1 MLSWPRQDR
10 STVRSFFQQVPV
22 SQVRPFPVSSPKPIE
37 GGESNDEDEKKAIC
51 EDCEVTE
58 DPQVAKISE
67 NEGKRIHKKKYQVED
82 TEESI
87 IGMFGEINQ
96 LKRVLKKI
104 LSKVN
109 EEHDAVEDGGHVIVD
124 GGYKGLPKIIE
135 RFQENLNC
143 LQKLKS
149 EFQKIVRQKRIK
161 LDQID
166 RIASSLVVAQDQKKQ
181 LELTVKQKDEQ
192 LKRAQMA
199 PIRPI
204 AKHEM
209 MKVPM
214 QFQTMV
220 VQCLETY
227 SNMVLKD
234 GFLECTCCRDEWF
247 VSGLRSVPSYKITIN
262 SSTVFSTKRHCTA
275 SETHLTC
282 TRARN
287 KFDARN
293 NFYLRHIQE
302 AKSQAKAMT
311 MNIHRA
317 VYFLLKNDLS
327 MRLFEAIVELL
338 DCCKTLIGN
347 QLHSRKTARTI
358 ALMIDEMYQANLI
371 RYLLS
376 EKVDE
381 FSLICDEL
389 TDVGGLKTLLS
400 KFRFF
405 ENEWDLQEMTF
416 SIFESC
422 GSSDEML
429 TKFTED
435 FILQFQTHTALTEQ
449 EIVDILALKLGS
461 GGSDRASKI
470 LKFAAGIQAKFGNS
484 YVHFP
489 CDNHMTETA

>member
-1 MLSWPRQDR
+1 M
-10 STVRSFFQQVPV
+10 
-22 SQVRPFPVSSPKPIE
+22 
-37 GGESNDEDEKKAIC
+37 
-51 EDCEVTE
+51 
-58 DPQVAKISE
+58 
-67 NEGKRIHKKKYQVED
+67 
-82 TEESI
+82 
-87 IGMFGEINQ
+87 
-96 LKRVLKKI
+96 
-104 LSKVN
+104 
-109 EEHDAVEDGGHVIVD
+109 
-124 GGYKGLPKIIE
+124 
-135 RFQENLNC
+135 
-143 LQKLKS
+143 
-149 EFQKIVRQKRIK
+149 EF
-161 LDQID
+161 
-166 RIASSLVVAQDQKKQ
+166 
-181 LELTVKQKDEQ
+181 TVKQKDEQ
-192 LKRAQMA
+192 LERAQNQTA
-199 PIRPI
+199 PIRPVP
-204 AKHEM
+204 KHEM
-209 MKVPM
+209 IKVPK

-220 VQCLETY
+220 VQSLETY

-293 NFYLRHIQE
+293 NFYLRHIKE
-302 AKSQAKAMT
+302 AKSLAKAMT

-327 MRLFEAIVELL
+327 MNLFERIVELL

-376 EKVDE
+376 DKVDE

-435 FILQFQTHTALTEQ
+435 FILQFQTHTALTEH

-470 LKFAAGIQAKFGNS
+470 LKFAAGIQAEFGNS